1 MRDQT
6 TRRGVIPRDAGKCM
20 NSGMPERDAGVIGM
34 LPLMI
39 LAAIAVIVIATAGCT
54 GTNSPAGTTTLP
66 SSAIVPVSVEPTAT
80 AQLTPAPAPDP
91 YPHALALGQKFPFGT
106 GKVASE
112 GTVYRYWIND
122 TYQWLNNM
130 DNHYY
135 TAPDQPKPGY
145 KYLFVFVQMT
155 NNGETRVWFPPSS
168 NIAVHYHGTTCLPDP
183 SHYLP
188 NKGEGEKETPVLIK
202 EVQYFRKLNGDE
214 YAEDF
219 GFSHGT
225 RPDFL
230 YPGTSNSMDGY
241 IIYVV
246 PASLTPEQTYVE
258 IPFNGQETGVWR
270 LA

>member
-1 MRDQT
+1 MRDQH
-6 TRRGVIPRDAGKCM
+6 TRRGITSRDAEEGM
-20 NSGMPERDAGVIGM
+20 HSGITERDAGTAGIP
-34 LPLMI
+34 PLVI
-39 LAAIAVIVIATAGCT
+39 LAGIAVIVIAIAGCT
-54 GTNSPAGTTTLP
+54 GTNPHAGTTTLP
-66 SSAIVPVSVEPTAT
+66 SSTIVPVSVQQAT
-80 AQLTPAPAPDP
+80 PAHLTPAPTPDP
-91 YPHALALGQKFPFGT
+91 YPHALALGQKFPFGS

-112 GTVYRYWIND
+112 ATVYRYWIND

-135 TAPDQPKPGY
+135 TAPDHPKPGY

-155 NNGETRVWFPPSS
+155 NNGNTRVWFPPSS
-168 NIAVHYHGTTCLPDP
+168 NIMVHYNGTSYLPDP

-188 NKGEGEKETPVLIK
+188 NKGESEKETPVLIT
-202 EVQYFRKLNGDE
+202 EIQYFRKLNGDE
-214 YAEDF
+214 YVEDF

-230 YPGTSNSMDGY
+230 YPGKSNSMDGY

-258 IPFNGQETGVWR
+258 IAFNGQDTGVWK